1 MSRLAWVVWRLRTAA
16 TEEGCDILSTRLR
29 PLAERLTRARADI
42 VGWWSLKIGEIWC
55 KCVNVS
61 SEHKLSSRN
70 TSPFLNA
77 IVEKWWSK
85 IEVVPK
91 MPRFKKSNARKLMK
105 EVF

>member
-1 MSRLAWVVWRLRTAA
+1 MVESENWRNLVITCA
-16 TEEGCDILSTRLR
+16 
-29 PLAERLTRARADI
+29 
-42 VGWWSLKIGEIWC
+42 
-55 KCVNVS
+55 NVS

-91 MPRFKKSNARKLMK
+91 MPRFKNSNDRKLMK
-105 EVF
+105 EVFLINFVNKNKHRSSF

>member
-1 MSRLAWVVWRLRTAA
+1 MVESENWRNLVITCA
-16 TEEGCDILSTRLR
+16 
-29 PLAERLTRARADI
+29 
-42 VGWWSLKIGEIWC
+42 
-55 KCVNVS
+55 NVS

-91 MPRFKKSNARKLMK
+91 MPRFKNLNDRKLMK
-105 EVF
+105 EVFFDKFCKQKQTQVLFEDG